1 MACGLAQVLQCLLC
15 QHEHLSSNPSP
26 TNIKKKKTIC
36 LFAHLKIGFFSI

>member
-15 QHEHLSSNPSP
+15 QHEPLTSNPGP
-26 TNIKKKKTIC
+26 TKINKKKTV